1 MQHAQAQAAQTIPL
15 LGDALNIHDLEKI
28 AVQRLPDAPRG
39 YYASGGW
46 DEVTLRE
53 NREAYERIRVHYRCM
68 VDVSKRDL
76 STEVLGCKMS
86 MPIVV
91 APTAFHCMAT
101 EEGELAT
108 VRAAAKA
115 GVVMGVSTLATKSFE
130 EVAEAGEGKIPL
142 WFQLYIARE
151 REFTKDMLA
160 RAKASG
166 YRAVMLT
173 VDTPEWGRRERDV
186 RNAFHLPHHLSA
198 VNVARYSPEGAKM
211 QHSGRGLGQAF
222 PWMIDNSLTWKDV
235 DWLRGQTDLPIMVKG
250 ICRAD
255 DAKAAVEH
263 GVQCVIVS
271 NHGGRQMDGAPATI
285 EVLPEIVDAVGDQ
298 VPVLVDGGIR
308 RGTDVLKALALGA
321 KAVQIGRPILWGLA
335 TAGEEGA
342 LAALEFLRSELSLAM
357 ALAGCPNV
365 ASITPDLV
373 RVGPA
378 IVPPIASPR

>member
-1 MQHAQAQAAQTIPL
+1 MQEQAPQNIPL

-28 AVQRLPDAPRG
+28 AIQRLPDAPRG

-68 VDVSKRDL
+68 VDVSNRDL

-108 VRAAAKA
+108 ARAAGRA

-130 EVAEAGEGKIPL
+130 DVAAASSGPL
-142 WFQLYIARE
+142 WFQLYIAKE
-151 REFTKDMLA
+151 RAFTQDMLA

-186 RNAFHLPHHLSA
+186 RNGFHLPHHLSA

-235 DWLRGQTDLPIMVKG
+235 DWLREQTDLPIMVKG
-250 ICRAD
+250 ICRPD
-255 DAKAAVEH
+255 DAKLALEH
-263 GVQCVIVS
+263 GVDCIIVS

-285 EVLPEIVDAVGDQ
+285 EVLPEIVTAVEGK

-342 LAALEFLRSELSLAM
+342 LAALEFLRSEFSLAM

-373 RVGPA
+373 RMGLP
-378 IVPPIASPR
+378 IVPPIASPL

>member
-1 MQHAQAQAAQTIPL
+1 MQTAAQAPQAIPL

-108 VRAAAKA
+108 VRAAGKA

-130 EVAEAGEGKIPL
+130 EVAEASSGPL

-166 YRAVMLT
+166 YKAVMLT

-222 PWMIDNSLTWKDV
+222 PWMIDNSLTWKDL
-235 DWLRGQTDLPIMVKG
+235 DWLLEQTDLPVMVKG

-255 DAKAAVEH
+255 DAKTAVEH
-263 GVQCVIVS
+263 GVRAVIVS

-285 EVLPEIVDAVGDQ
+285 EVLPEIVAAIGDK

-308 RGTDVLKALALGA
+308 RGSDVLKALALGA

-357 ALAGCPNV
+357 ALTGCPDI
-365 ASITPDLV
+365 ASITRDLV
-373 RVGPA
+373 RMGPA
-378 IVPPIASPR
+378 IVPPIASPL

>member
-1 MQHAQAQAAQTIPL
+1 MQTPSQAPQTIPL
-15 LGDALNIHDLEKI
+15 LGDALNLHDLEKI
-28 AVQRLPDAPRG
+28 AVQRLPEAPRG

-53 NREAYERIRVHYRCM
+53 NREAYERIRVHYRCL

-76 STEVLGCKMS
+76 STEVLGCRMS
-86 MPIVV
+86 MPVVV

-101 EEGELAT
+101 AEGELAT
-108 VRAAAKA
+108 VRAAGQA

-130 EVAEAGEGKIPL
+130 EVAAASSGPL
-142 WFQLYIARE
+142 WFQLYIAKQ

-160 RAKASG
+160 RAEASG

-235 DWLRGQTDLPIMVKG
+235 DWLLEQTKLPVMVKG
-250 ICRAD
+250 ICRPD
-255 DAKAAVEH
+255 DARTAVAH
-263 GVQCVIVS
+263 GVKAIVVS

-285 EVLPEIVDAVGDQ
+285 EVLPEIVAAVGDR

-335 TAGEEGA
+335 AAGEEGA
-342 LAALEFLRSELSLAM
+342 RAALEFLRSELSLAM
-357 ALAGCPNV
+357 ALCGCPNV

-373 RVGPA
+373 RVGPP
-378 IVPPIASPR
+378 IVPPIASPL